1 MRGWDQSERFDA
13 AWAPEFIPSLLNRS
27 DDAGL
32 RGVG

>member
-1 MRGWDQSERFDA
+1 LDMRC
-13 AWAPEFIPSLLNRS
+13 APEFIPSLLNRS